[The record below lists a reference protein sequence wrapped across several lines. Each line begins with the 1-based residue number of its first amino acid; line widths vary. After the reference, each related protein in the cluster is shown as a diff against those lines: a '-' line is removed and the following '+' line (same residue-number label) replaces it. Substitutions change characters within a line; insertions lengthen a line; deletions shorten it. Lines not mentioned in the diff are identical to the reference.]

1 MGKQQDSN
9 KTQRQML
16 RHRMNYDGE
25 NRSKFQSIRVRVGA
39 PLAHPVG
46 FPGGGGGAPP
56 RGKSVRLLAQ
66 ESLRIG

>member
-25 NRSKFQSIRVRVGA
+25 NRSKFQSIRVRAGA
-39 PLAHPVG
+39 PLARPVG
-46 FPGGGGGAPP
+46 FPGGGRGAPP
-56 RGKSVRLLAQ
+56 EENPSVY
-66 ESLRIG
+66 